1 MSVVSSLCFL
11 PSRVFVALFL
21 FVYALLVLS
30 PSPTRAQSPSSH
42 PPNGGSG
49 SGRSPSGAGKLVN
62 PRNLTAPPVKQPPAE
77 APFLQPRNYAE
88 AKARAEIQP
97 LGPKPQSSKPRVV
110 QP

>member
-1 MSVVSSLCFL
+1 MSAVRSLCFL

-30 PSPTRAQSPSSH
+30 PSPTQAQFPSFH

-49 SGRSPSGAGKLVN
+49 RSSSGAGKLVN
-62 PRNLTAPPVKQPPAE
+62 PRNLMAQPVNQPPAE

-88 AKARAEIQP
+88 AKARAETQP